1 MSLHV
6 GQTLGDYRIV
16 SLIGAGSLGQVFQVE
31 HQITKRREALKVLP
45 DCADNKQ
52 VRRFQRE
59 IEVLSSLD
67 HPNIARAYNALQ
79 LEDCLVLVMEFVEG
93 RTLEQ
98 ILKQGRIPVD
108 TGLDYIRQTLCALRY
123 AHDRGVIHRDVTPS
137 NLIINPS
144 GRAKLTD
151 FGVAKSVGD
160 WQLTNGGEFVGSLA
174 YMAPEQLRGHA
185 DPDPRSDI
193 YSTGAILYEIV
204 TGKKPFDYPN
214 RLSLMV
220 AQVQKDPVR
229 PREIEPAVSPE
240 LEQVILTAMAKDPGL
255 RYQSAA
261 EFLTAISRAEE
272 PLPVA
277 PVNIIQRMY
286 LSPQVRVG
294 AATLAIFSLAGV
306 GSLGKGTSSPHPSVA
321 PPSVQH
327 TPVSQTVAPQPVAS
341 PALPPPPVDTQTTI
355 SVRHTPRHSAKLQTA
370 ANQLKPTNQE
380 PAAVEPVTQEPA
392 AQDAAAEEAGTQE
405 TPQESVIPGSQPQ
418 ETAGQPAPEASRPAK
433 KRFWS
438 RLNPFKRKKSN

>member
-45 DCADNKQ
+45 DCANSKQ

-93 RTLEQ
+93 QTLEQ
-98 ILKQGRIPVD
+98 ILRQGRISAD
-108 TGLDYIRQTLCALRY
+108 TGVDYIRQTLCALRY
-123 AHDRGVIHRDVTPS
+123 AHDRGVIHRDLTPS

-144 GRAKLTD
+144 GRVKLTD

-193 YSTGAILYEIV
+193 YSAAAILYEIV

-220 AQVQKDPVR
+220 AQVQRDPIR
-229 PREIEPAVSPE
+229 PSEIDPAISPQ
-240 LEQVILTAMAKDPGL
+240 LEEVILTAMAKDPKQ

-261 EFLTAISRAEE
+261 EFLTAISGAEE
-272 PLPVA
+272 PPIA
-277 PVNIIQRMY
+277 PLNVIRRVY

-306 GSLGKGTSSPHPSVA
+306 GSLGKGTPSPHPSVA
-321 PPSVQH
+321 PPSVRH
-327 TPVSQTVAPQPVAS
+327 TAVIQTVALQPVTPSA
-341 PALPPPPVDTQTTI
+341 PPPANTQTRI
-355 SVRHTPRHSAKLQTA
+355 SSRQGPRRSAKLQA
-370 ANQLKPTNQE
+370 ADQSKQ
-380 PAAVEPVTQEPA
+380 VTQEPA
-392 AQDAAAEEAGTQE
+392 AEPVTQEAAPQDAAAQEAGTQE
-405 TPQESVIPGSQPQ
+405 APQESVMPDSQPQ
-418 ETAGQPAPEASRPAK
+418 ETAGPPAPETSRPAK

-438 RLNPFKRKKSN
+438 RLNPFKRKKSD